1 MRIYALTL
9 VVLAVFAAGAVRL
22 AYGHG
27 ELDHVGRASAV
38 APEPVPPAPTA
49 PSLKLSWRSVDR
61 PAGGTPYSDGVV
73 VTYAPHTISGRD
85 ARTGAVRWHYTRSDQ
100 TLCSVVQ
107 QDQTT
112 IAVYNRHGHC
122 SQMTGFETST
132 GNPKWYRTLSDV
144 GSSVSASAPNV
155 VVLVARRSVHVTDNA
170 GGLDRWMWTAPADC
184 LVDRALAGSL
194 GVLVGYHCGSSHR
207 LLLHDL
213 IGEKELW
220 NITLNA
226 DAIPIAAHAF
236 LGAIEPSTGMLCIY
250 STAKGVLTK
259 RLPFAKGD
267 WIAGA
272 LAALPR
278 AGTTFEPNGK
288 AAAGSEFVWIEQLNR
303 VSGTGRVQ
311 WAAQT
316 GEAQQLDQATLAAAG
331 RRPGQIAIIRITD
344 GKTKRTVSLTP
355 APTGAFQPFPV
366 GHGFVLAGTTT
377 EMYQ

>member
-1 MRIYALTL
+1 
-9 VVLAVFAAGAVRL
+9 
-22 AYGHG
+22 
-27 ELDHVGRASAV
+27 
-38 APEPVPPAPTA
+38 
-49 PSLKLSWRSVDR
+49 
-61 PAGGTPYSDGVV
+61 
-73 VTYAPHTISGRD
+73 
-85 ARTGAVRWHYTRSDQ
+85 
-100 TLCSVVQ
+100 
-107 QDQTT
+107 
-112 IAVYNRHGHC
+112 
-122 SQMTGFETST
+122 MTGFETST
-132 GNPKWYRTLSDV
+132 GVPKWYRTLSDV
-144 GSSVSASAPNV
+144 GTSVAASAPNV
-155 VVLVARRSVHVTDNA
+155 VLLVARRSVHVTDNA
-170 GGLDRWMWTAPADC
+170 GGLDRWMWTAPTDC

-226 DAIPIAAHAF
+226 DAVPIAARAF
-236 LGAIEPSTGMLCIY
+236 LGAIEPSTGMLCVY
-250 STAKGVLTK
+250 STAKGALTK

-267 WIAGA
+267 WIASA

-288 AAAGSEFVWIEQLNR
+288 AASGSEFIWLDQLNR
-303 VSGTGRVQ
+303 VSGAGRVQ

-316 GEAQQLDQATLAAAG
+316 GKAQQIDETALAAAAPVPG
-331 RRPGQIAIIRITD
+331 RIALIRITD

-355 APTGAFQPFPV
+355 PPTGDYQPFPV